1 MTITLKFGKTDYSEA
16 SAFEE
21 ADLIRR
27 QEMEQGLRIFKGLY
41 MNALNYDK
49 EFASQSR
56 PESHNN
62 MSIFAGRGEGKSSFL
77 LTLLKRIREEYDD
90 CLCLTPIDPSHIES
104 KQHPFV
110 NILAAIQEK
119 VDEKINT
126 NDLAE
131 TMGQSYDEFL
141 SFQKCYTNVLN
152 GLHIVDGIG
161 SDKPYDGWDDDN
173 YISLQGMMKA
183 KASNNLERNF
193 HEYIDKALQIL
204 KKKAMVIAFDDID
217 TDFKKGFDI
226 LEVIRKY
233 LTTPKII
240 AILTGDQTLYTKL
253 VRKAHWEFFD
263 TGYLKKEEQIAGKSK
278 EEFSLM
284 IDQLENQYM
293 VKILKPENRVVLQ
306 SLREFLD
313 AGNNELLIDMGEGE
327 DKSLM
332 SIYEGILNDLG
343 AKSSA
348 QPKLVRFMTG
358 LTLRI
363 QIRILTLRYQLL
375 KQGYTGKQMADTLTL
390 GLMSIFSTDIYQV
403 SDNAKALIN
412 GVPVYTIEMLNLL
425 QKNNCLNVGT
435 SFTPETG
442 ISVLDKVL
450 LAVGLKFDQYLT
462 EPGNRFLI
470 FDYWLRLCYMHFLLV
485 RLGERNDEKAIDKLL
500 SYNRLNT
507 DAGLIKGIGLSQ
519 AYFNS
524 SFLTGIFRGSH
535 TASMPGTVSLGVG
548 VPVSLSEKND
558 VLPLMALVGTLDA
571 HNVESVCLSIYHLMG
586 ILSEFMRFCRYNP
599 QADLGQAVAQM
610 LKLGQYRNYI
620 EPLKKEPDLGRSDK
634 SKDWSY
640 LSNTA
645 GTKILEDLAARMFEW
660 QKKNKKLDISVQQ
673 LDRIFTRFYY
683 TVVHIEEQDR
693 YTNVGAKFND
703 IIISL
708 INAALVES
716 AIEEGIGDVNLN
728 NIGYIETIFINNWQ
742 IMHRQ
747 WKKREHTFGNFAH
760 WLSTCPLLCLFI
772 NPMLLNLMKNH
783 HDDDSQL
790 LSQVLSY
797 GYDLSEKN
805 DIEKRKLVAKKE
817 EEKHQTTLVGLN
829 IIRNHQRL
837 LEEVS
842 SLEASLQFA
851 EKNEKA
857 ERAENLRNELSEKKN
872 NVKQIEDTYVPFK
885 VESEYYGEYVP
896 LSIDDESLDM
906 IYEETA
912 TKLAEASDEYKE
924 YEEQYDAIDGRIAS
938 YSQFVK
944 DEYSKVAAQPQT
956 RTSLYTLYS
965 TIPLMADE
973 D

>member
-1 MTITLKFGKTDYSEA
+1 MVITLKFGKTDYSEA

-41 MNALNYDK
+41 ESAICYDRESGCDK
-49 EFASQSR
+49 R

-62 MSIFAGRGEGKSSFL
+62 MSVFAGRGEGKSSFL
-77 LTLLKRIREEYDD
+77 LTLLKRIREKYSD

-110 NILAAIQEK
+110 NIIAAIQEK
-119 VDEKINT
+119 VEEKINT
-126 NDLAE
+126 NDLSE
-131 TMGQSYDEFL
+131 TMGQKYDDFL
-141 SFQKCYTNVLN
+141 GFQKCYTNVLN

-193 HEYIDKALQIL
+193 HEYINRALLILNKKAL
-204 KKKAMVIAFDDID
+204 VIAFDDID

-233 LTTPKII
+233 LTTPKVIT
-240 AILTGDQTLYTKL
+240 ILTGDQTLYTKL

-263 TGYLKKEEQIAGKSK
+263 NDYLNKEEHIAGKSR

-313 AGNNELLIDMGEGE
+313 AGDNELYLDMGTG
-327 DKSLM
+327 DNKTLM
-332 SIYEGILNDLG
+332 TVYQEILNDLG

-363 QIRILTLRYQLL
+363 QIRILTLRYQLMML
-375 KQGYTGKQMADTLTL
+375 GLTEKQMTERLTA

-403 SDNAKALIN
+403 SDNAKALLN

-442 ISVLDKVL
+442 VNVLDKVL

-462 EPGNRFLI
+462 DAGNRFLI
-470 FDYWLRLCYMHFLLV
+470 FDYWLRLCYMHFLLE
-485 RLGERNDEKAIDKLL
+485 RLGERDDEKAIDKLL

-507 DAGLIKGIGLSQ
+507 DSGLIKGIGLSQ
-519 AYFNS
+519 AYYNS
-524 SFLTGIFRGSH
+524 TLLTGMYRSSRGM
-535 TASMPGTVSLGVG
+535 SMAGTVALGVG
-548 VPVSLSEKND
+548 VPISLSEKND

-571 HNVESVCLSIYHLMG
+571 HNSESVCLSIYHLMG
-586 ILSEFMRFCRYNP
+586 ILSEFMRYCRYNP
-599 QADLGQAVAQM
+599 QADQGQAVAQL

-620 EPLKKEPDLGRSDK
+620 EPLKKEPDLGRTDK
-634 SKDWSY
+634 SKDWNY
-640 LSNTA
+640 LSNTT
-645 GTKILEDLAARMFEW
+645 GTKILDDLTARMIEW
-660 QKKNKKLDISVQQ
+660 QGKNRKLDISVQQ

-693 YTNVGAKFND
+693 YTNVGSKFND

-728 NIGYIETIFINNWQ
+728 NSGYIETIFINNWQ
-742 IMHRQ
+742 VMQRQ
-747 WKKREHTFGNFAH
+747 WKKREQTFGSFAH
-760 WLSTCPLLCLFI
+760 WLSTCPLLRLFI

-797 GYDLSEKN
+797 GYDLSEK
-805 DIEKRKLVAKKE
+805 DDLGAKMEAAKTEKDR
-817 EEKHQTTLVGLN
+817 HQLTLTMLN
-829 IIRNHQRL
+829 VIRHYNTLSDEIH
-837 LEEVS
+837 
-842 SLEASLQFA
+842 SLEASLAYA
-851 EKNEKA
+851 EKTENG
-857 ERAENLRNELSEKKN
+857 ERAENLRNELFGKKKEL
-872 NVKQIEDTYVPFK
+872 KQIEDTFIPFK
-885 VESEYYGEYVP
+885 IDSEYYGQYVP
-896 LSIDDESLDM
+896 LSVDEDSLEM
-906 IYEETA
+906 IYDEA
-912 TKLAEASDEYKE
+912 VTKLAEASDEY
-924 YEEQYDAIDGRIAS
+924 EECKSKFDSIETKLSD

-944 DEYSKVAAQPQT
+944 DEYAKVASQPQT
-956 RTSLYTLYS
+956 KTSLYALYS
-965 TIPLMADE
+965 TIPLMSDE
-973 D
+973 L

>member
-1 MTITLKFGKTDYSEA
+1 MVISLKFGRTDYSEA
-16 SAFEE
+16 SAFDE
-21 ADLIRR
+21 ADLIRK
-27 QEMEQGLRIFKGLY
+27 QEMEQGLRIFEGLY
-41 MNALNYDK
+41 TNALSYDRENGSEK
-49 EFASQSR
+49 K
-56 PESHNN
+56 PETHNN
-62 MSIFAGRGEGKSSFL
+62 MSVFAGRGEGKSSFL
-77 LTLLKRIREEYDD
+77 LTLLKRIREEYKD

-110 NILAAIQEK
+110 NIIAAIQEK

-126 NDLAE
+126 TDLADA
-131 TMGQSYDEFL
+131 MGQNYDDFL
-141 SFQKCYTNVLN
+141 GFQKCYTNVLN

-193 HEYIDKALQIL
+193 HDYISRAVQIL
-204 KKKAMVIAFDDID
+204 KKKALVIAFDDID

-233 LTTPKII
+233 LTTPQVIT
-240 AILTGDQTLYTKL
+240 ILTGDQTLYTKL

-263 TGYLKKEEQIAGKSK
+263 KGYLKKERLVAGKSR

-332 SIYEGILNDLG
+332 SIYKDILNDLG

-363 QIRILTLRYQLL
+363 QIRILTLRYKLL
-375 KQGYTGKQMADTLTL
+375 KQSYTEKQMTERLTA

-462 EPGNRFLI
+462 DAGNRFLI
-470 FDYWLRLCYMHFLLV
+470 FDYWLRICYMHFLLE
-485 RLGERNDEKAIDKLL
+485 RLGERDDEKAIDKLL

-524 SFLTGIFRGSH
+524 SFLTGMYRSSRS
-535 TASMPGTVSLGVG
+535 TSMAGTVELGVG

-586 ILSEFMRFCRYNP
+586 ILSEFMRYCRYNP
-599 QADLGQAVAQM
+599 QADQGSAVAQL

-620 EPLKKEPDLGRSDK
+620 EPLKKEPDLGRTDK
-634 SKDWSY
+634 SKDWTY

-645 GTKILEDLAARMFEW
+645 GTKIIEDLTTKMIEW
-660 QKKNKKLDISVQQ
+660 QKKNRKLDISVQQ

-693 YTNVGAKFND
+693 YTNVGTKFND

-716 AIEEGIGDVNLN
+716 AIEEGVGDVNLN

-742 IMHRQ
+742 VMQRQ
-747 WKKREHTFGNFAH
+747 WKKREHTFGGFAH
-760 WLSTCPLLCLFI
+760 WLSTCPLLRLFI

-797 GYDLSEKN
+797 GYDLSEKV
-805 DIEKRKLVAKKE
+805 DLETKKDVSKAKKE
-817 EEKHQTTLVGLN
+817 KHQFTLAMLN
-829 IIRNHQRL
+829 VIRNHNML
-837 LEEVS
+837 LEELR
-842 SLEASLQFA
+842 SLEASLA
-851 EKNEKA
+851 YAVKNENE
-857 ERAENLRNELSEKKN
+857 ERAEDLRKDIAEKKGK
-872 NVKQIEDTYVPFK
+872 VKQIEDTFIPFK
-885 VESEYYGEYVP
+885 IDSEYYGEYVP
-896 LSIDDESLDM
+896 LSVDEESLDM
-906 IYEETA
+906 IYDEA
-912 TKLAEASDEYKE
+912 VSKLAESSDEYAECENQCK
-924 YEEQYDAIDGRIAS
+924 AIESKIAD

-944 DEYSKVAAQPQT
+944 DEYAKVAAQPQT
-956 RTSLYTLYS
+956 KTSLYALYS
-965 TIPLMADE
+965 TIPLMANE
-973 D
+973 L